1 MQASLHTGSRVSCP
15 ASTSGRDGL
24 RPTHQQQR
32 YGYLQRQR
40 PSAAPKD
47 SQGFRFK
54 HTFKP
59 KDSGDPKAWMSW
71 PLADQDVPNS
81 HTHEQQ
87 QEERIQPESLWHP
100 QGADGSVMVANPYAS
115 HFRVRPASLPVPVSL
130 PGTEYWDVEMFQNYS
145 RGWPTIKWDKSSG
158 LRVNLGFLGPV
169 DDPKAAPF
177 FFYKGLEQVRY
188 TWGDRAFQL
197 AYAAAYI
204 GETWQQGWSWGW
216 GDVCA

>member
-1 MQASLHTGSRVSCP
+1 
-15 ASTSGRDGL
+15 
-24 RPTHQQQR
+24 
-32 YGYLQRQR
+32 
-40 PSAAPKD
+40 
-47 SQGFRFK
+47 
-54 HTFKP
+54 
-59 KDSGDPKAWMSW
+59 MSW
-71 PLADQDVPNS
+71 PLEDQDVPNS

-87 QEERIQPESLWHP
+87 QEERKQPESLWHP

-169 DDPKAAPF
+169 DDPKAVPF

-204 GETWQQGWSWGW
+204 GETWQQGWSWGCCW
-216 GDVCA
+216 MYVCACVVLKTGAE